1 MNLCSDVG
9 ESVLAFYLGYA
20 FTWEA
25 GELGRIKS
33 MFYSNTLLS
42 SLIF

>member
-1 MNLCSDVG
+1 MNLCSEVG

-20 FTWEA
+20 LIWEA

-42 SLIF
+42 SLFF